1 MSNFWPSKL
10 KRTKGLLFRYT
21 SGAEAKLVQ
30 LELSNAQ
37 SFIWG
42 HARILQCTLRN
53 LSHLPIS
60 SFQIKT
66 ALQFYQND
74 ENVELEKSDLADCDN
89 FSFIICDSFNLFFM
103 SSKRRQ
109 KGKYHLLFPFST
121 IQTSAYWRPYSASYS
136 GPIIPIAFM
145 LMLKRLTHTRY
156 VNT

>member
-1 MSNFWPSKL
+1 MKLNFYYWHTPITLILNVIYIFSKSVSNFWPSKL

-89 FSFIICDSFNLFFM
+89 FSFIICDSFNLFWNRFNTNF
-103 SSKRRQ
+103 SKV
-109 KGKYHLLFPFST
+109 GT
-121 IQTSAYWRPYSASYS
+121 
-136 GPIIPIAFM
+136 
-145 LMLKRLTHTRY
+145 
-156 VNT
+156 

>member
-1 MSNFWPSKL
+1 MKLNFYYWHTRITLILNVIYIFPKSVSNFWPSKL

-89 FSFIICDSFNLFFM
+89 FSFIICDSFNLFWKRFN
-103 SSKRRQ
+103 SNFSKV
-109 KGKYHLLFPFST
+109 GT
-121 IQTSAYWRPYSASYS
+121 
-136 GPIIPIAFM
+136 
-145 LMLKRLTHTRY
+145 
-156 VNT
+156 